1 MLCGSCVEPMF
12 QFSFVQCACKVLAQ
26 VFACR
31 PPCTDRKR
39 LEREL
44 HQLSSPFSSTAE
56 YSSAPCPGISE
67 LERGSLMVLCMLV
80 KSYDVDIIYRKLCMH
95 WPVLSTKPRCS
106 LDQVLI
112 SQLLACSSFRVRIVH
127 NNKSFVFF
135 SKIQFFIIFGLCI
148 GCHCLF
154 YLPTCVCAYVLCFVR
169 YVLTL
174 CCLHY
179 RVQSAASAESPL

>member
-44 HQLSSPFSSTAE
+44 HQLSSPFSIAE

-135 SKIQFFIIFGLCI
+135 SKNPVFHYFWPLHRMSLFVLSSYLCLRI
-148 GCHCLF
+148 CFVFC
-154 YLPTCVCAYVLCFVR
+154 TLCFDF
-169 YVLTL
+169 VLFAL
-174 CCLHY
+174 
-179 RVQSAASAESPL
+179 